1 MHVIIAI
8 RVILIHFDPVMTDS
22 FMRAWR
28 DVEPEEQKDDEW
40 VDACSF
46 LWGRLQLLDRR
57 RRGSPGGDAQ
67 APLRLPKPGGL
78 STRRQRGGDRA
89 DRGWHRIGRKSS
101 TAGRRRRTHDGYD
114 DMDDDGTDDVHRH
127 HHRHQHRRSPPSSS

>member
-40 VDACSF
+40 VDACTF
-46 LWGRLQLLDRR
+46 LWGRLQLLD
-57 RRGSPGGDAQ
+57 
-67 APLRLPKPGGL
+67 
-78 STRRQRGGDRA
+78 
-89 DRGWHRIGRKSS
+89 
-101 TAGRRRRTHDGYD
+101 Y
-114 DMDDDGTDDVHRH
+114 
-127 HHRHQHRRSPPSSS
+127 